1 METIDIVLII
11 LSFFTFLTL
20 LILLF
25 MLIKFGEQNEQ
36 KFFFITISISEMLN
50 CLPKFL
56 QMIRKDE
63 KDIFCYLQIF
73 FSITSDICTLTTTT
87 LMSLKSYYQ
96 LAKDN
101 NCFRKEINQKIIK
114 VICILFP
121 LFISVVF
128 TLIDKFYN
136 NNTKNDSHKINEI
149 CWIKN
154 EICNIIIYLIFWI
167 LIIINFIYIITS
179 ICSLRII
186 KNKFKSFEND
196 LLEGETVSKE
206 KKKNLPSNKVEN
218 ALCESYIYSIII
230 PVIWVYFTISRLF
243 ISPDSVQWMNV
254 HRVISSLRGLIYVSI
269 YFFFNVNRWCASKQ
283 EDSIY
288 ESDTNENSIRS

>member
-1 METIDIVLII
+1 
-11 LSFFTFLTL
+11 
-20 LILLF
+20 
-25 MLIKFGEQNEQ
+25 MLIKFGEQNEE

-87 LMSLKSYYQ
+87 LMSLNSYYQ

-114 VICILFP
+114 VICIIFP
-121 LFISVVF
+121 LFISVLF
-128 TLIDKFYN
+128 TLIDKLD
-136 NNTKNDSHKINEI
+136 KNIHEIKEI

-154 EICNIIIYLIFWI
+154 EICNRIIYLIFWI
-167 LIIINFIYIITS
+167 LIIINFIYIIIS

-196 LLEGETVSKE
+196 LLEGETVSEE
-206 KKKNLPSNKVEN
+206 KKKNLPSNKVKN

-230 PVIWVYFTISRLF
+230 PIIWVYFTISRIF
-243 ISPDSVQWMNV
+243 ISTELLMNV
-254 HRVISSLRGLIYVSI
+254 HRVISCLRGLIYVSI

>member
-1 METIDIVLII
+1 
-11 LSFFTFLTL
+11 
-20 LILLF
+20 
-25 MLIKFGEQNEQ
+25 MLIKFGEQNEE

-56 QMIRKDE
+56 QMIKNNDNKDV
-63 KDIFCYLQIF
+63 FCYFQIF

-114 VICILFP
+114 VICIIFP
-121 LFISVVF
+121 LFISVLF
-128 TLIDKFYN
+128 TLIDKLD
-136 NNTKNDSHKINEI
+136 KNIHEIKEI

-154 EICNIIIYLIFWI
+154 EICNRIIYLIFWI
-167 LIIINFIYIITS
+167 LIIINFIYIIIS

-196 LLEGETVSKE
+196 LLEGETVSEE

-230 PVIWVYFTISRLF
+230 PIIWVYFTISRIF
-243 ISPDSVQWMNV
+243 ISTELLMNV
-254 HRVISSLRGLIYVSI
+254 HRVISCLRGLIYVSI

>member
-1 METIDIVLII
+1 MELDVLFPI

-25 MLIKFGEQNEQ
+25 MLIKFGEQNEE

-56 QMIRKDE
+56 QMIKNNDNKDV
-63 KDIFCYLQIF
+63 FCYFQIF

-87 LMSLKSYYQ
+87 LMSLNSYYQ

-114 VICILFP
+114 VICIIFP
-121 LFISVVF
+121 LFISVLF
-128 TLIDKFYN
+128 TLIDKLD
-136 NNTKNDSHKINEI
+136 KNIHEIKEI

-154 EICNIIIYLIFWI
+154 EICNRIIYLIFWI
-167 LIIINFIYIITS
+167 LIIINFIYIIIS

-196 LLEGETVSKE
+196 LLEGETVSEE
-206 KKKNLPSNKVEN
+206 KKKNLPSNKVKN

-230 PVIWVYFTISRLF
+230 PIIWVYFTISRIF
-243 ISPDSVQWMNV
+243 ISTELLMNV
-254 HRVISSLRGLIYVSI
+254 HRVISCLRGLIYVSI
-269 YFFFNVNRWCASKQ
+269 DFFFNVNRWCASKQ

>member
-1 METIDIVLII
+1 METDIVFPI

-25 MLIKFGEQNEQ
+25 MLIKFGEQNEENV
-36 KFFFITISISEMLN
+36 FFITISISEMLN

-56 QMIRKDE
+56 QMIRYNKN
-63 KDIFCYLQIF
+63 DIFCYFQIF
-73 FSITSDICTLTTTT
+73 FSITSDICTLSTTT

-114 VICILFP
+114 VICIIFP
-121 LFISVVF
+121 LFISVFF
-128 TLIDKFYN
+128 TLFDLFEKN
-136 NNTKNDSHKINEI
+136 EDNPHNTKEI
-149 CWIKN
+149 CWINNK
-154 EICNIIIYLIFWI
+154 ICNRIIYLIFWI
-167 LIIINFIYIITS
+167 LIITNFIFIIIS

-196 LLEGETVSKE
+196 LLEGETVSEE

-230 PVIWVYFTISRLF
+230 PIIWVYFTFSRLF
-243 ISPDSVQWMNV
+243 TSNSEKWMYV
-254 HRVISSLRGLIYVSI
+254 HRVISCLRGLIYVSI
-269 YFFFNVNRWCASKQ
+269 YSFLMLIDGLLQNKKILFMNLIQMKIQFVLKK
-283 EDSIY
+283 
-288 ESDTNENSIRS
+288 